1 MSPSGLGR
9 RPTWIA
15 AHTQPGEEHLVARVH
30 LRLTAKLP
38 GLRTIVVPAE
48 GSRCAGLRRALREEH
63 GLAVD
68 MWAGAGGSC
77 ECVG

>member
-1 MSPSGLGR
+1 M
-9 RPTWIA
+9 
-15 AHTQPGEEHLVARVH
+15 ARVH

-77 ECVG
+77 ECLG